1 MRFRVISV
9 PDEHVFDDG
18 FCLRRVFAAEVNC
31 RETQLRRSIERLGHG
46 DRVLLYLYYWLDLP
60 LDEIAQA
67 LGISPPAAKGRLYR
81 AVGRLRERLTLP
93 EEMA

>member
-1 MRFRVISV
+1 LPTPSF
-9 PDEHVFDDG
+9 H
-18 FCLRRVFAAEVNC
+18 
-31 RETQLRRSIERLGHG
+31 
-46 DRVLLYLYYWLDLP
+46 LYYWLDLP
-60 LDEIAQA
+60 LGEIAQA